1 MWTRYIQAKGRSET
15 KKGRSRFKCQ
25 PNTEIQAPA
34 RRLLSTRYNEVR
46 NYFMNLRTVPE
57 TYFFPLLFPFSR
69 SENLSAISG
78 PSLPSG
84 PYMPYNPDDEPLYKS
99 SPSGSEGEDEST
111 LSYSS
116 VSKSY
121 SESMPQLQ
129 PQVIKPKE
137 RLGQL
142 FQPKTIQNKNS
153 LMDIGSHKSEPKS
166 ESSNYGN
173 FQLSRSDTM
182 RGIQNI
188 EDETVS
194 TAPTVLA
201 GFELETRLQ
210 EVRPPAH
217 IPGKRRAPKP
227 PPPVPQEVK
236 VST

>member
-1 MWTRYIQAKGRSET
+1 MTMTSLCLTI
-15 KKGRSRFKCQ
+15 
-25 PNTEIQAPA
+25 
-34 RRLLSTRYNEVR
+34 
-46 NYFMNLRTVPE
+46 
-57 TYFFPLLFPFSR
+57 FFFSIFSR

-99 SPSGSEGEDEST
+99 SSSGSEGEEEST

-153 LMDIGSHKSEPKS
+153 LMEIGSHKSELKSEPKS

-201 GFELETRLQ
+201 GFELEARLQ

-227 PPPVPQEVK
+227 PPPIPQEVK
-236 VST
+236 VSR